1 MTDER
6 TEDGRPMPATTTEP
20 PAVDRAQDDE
30 QVADLVEQHE
40 LADQPEQPAEQPAE
54 QSAEPE
60 QVAQPTMLDAADLDQ
75 PDA

>member
-1 MTDER
+1 MTEER
-6 TEDGRPMPATTTEP
+6 TEDGRPMPATTPEP

-40 LADQPEQPAEQPAE
+40 LADQVEQQPAEQQP
-54 QSAEPE
+54 AEPE

-75 PDA
+75 PNG